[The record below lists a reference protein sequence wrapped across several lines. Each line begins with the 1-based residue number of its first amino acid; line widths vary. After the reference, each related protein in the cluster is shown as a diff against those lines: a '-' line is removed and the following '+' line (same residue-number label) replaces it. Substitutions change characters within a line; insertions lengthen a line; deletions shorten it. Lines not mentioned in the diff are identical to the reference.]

1 MTSEAKIASNRRN
14 AQRSTGPRTALA
26 KARVRRNAL
35 RHGFA
40 AVVVD
45 DIATSTEVGRI
56 AAALCDP
63 QALPLD
69 RERALIV
76 AEAQVTLKRIR
87 RARVEIMEQI
97 SPAPTKQS
105 DEPGTVP
112 SPQTESSQRCL
123 DELLRIERYE
133 RRALS
138 RRKRAARLL
147 RTGFAASSLVS
158 VQYHNR

>member
-1 MTSEAKIASNRRN
+1 MSGDKYESAVTSEAKIAANRRN

-35 RHGFA
+35 RHGLA

-45 DIATSTEVGRI
+45 DPAVATEVRRV
-56 AAALCDP
+56 AAAICDP
-63 QALPLD
+63 EAAPLD
-69 RERALIV
+69 REWALIV

-87 RARVEIMEQI
+87 RARAEIMEQM
-97 SPAPTKQS
+97 SPAPPTTQS
-105 DEPGTVP
+105 DRPDTAP
-112 SPQTESSQRCL
+112 MPQVEGHPRTL

-138 RRKRAARLL
+138 RRKRAVRLL
-147 RTGFAASSLVS
+147 AAG
-158 VQYHNR
+158 R

>member
-1 MTSEAKIASNRRN
+1 VTSEAKIASNRRN

-40 AVVVD
+40 ADVVR
-45 DIATSTEVGRI
+45 DIATLTEVGRI

-76 AEAQVTLKRIR
+76 AESQVTLKRIR
-87 RARVEIMEQI
+87 RTRADIMEQI
-97 SPAPTKQS
+97 SPAPPTKQS
-105 DEPGTVP
+105 DESGTVP

-147 RTGFAASSLVS
+147 RNGFAASSLAS
-158 VQYHNR
+158 CTQG